1 MLRRTFF
8 GCAAGAALAIGLATT
23 ASAFEPGN
31 VECIAPANP
40 GGGWDFTCRQV
51 GKVLSDL
58 GLVPGQV
65 QVTNMAGGGG
75 GVAFAHVVT
84 KRNDDE
90 NLLVA
95 ASTATTTR
103 LAQNQYVGMTADQV
117 RFVGSLGADYGVIVV
132 KADAPYESLGDL
144 VEAVKADPT
153 SISFGGGSA
162 AGGFDHLKV
171 LQVMKAAG
179 FDDIRSVKYVSFDGG
194 GEAVTQLLGGHVQ
207 AMTGDISEVL
217 GFVEAGDVKVL
228 AVLSEERLPGDLSS
242 IPTAVEQGFDV
253 VSPNWRGFYVP
264 KGVSDDA
271 FNYWADAMTKIYE
284 SEQWKQIM
292 VDNGLMPFFRAGP
305 DFQNFVD
312 KQVADIATLS
322 REIGIIK

>member
-1 MLRRTFF
+1 MLRRILI
-8 GCAAGAALAIGLATT
+8 GCAAAVPLALGLGPAAG
-23 ASAFEPGN
+23 AFEPGN

-51 GKVLSDL
+51 GKTLTDL

-84 KRNDDE
+84 KRNDDD

-132 KADAPYESLGDL
+132 AADAPYESLGDL
-144 VEAVKADPT
+144 VEAIKTDP
-153 SISFGGGSA
+153 SSVSFGGGSA

-179 FDDIRSVKYVSFDGG
+179 FDDIRAIKYVAFDGG

-228 AVLSEERLPGDLSS
+228 AVLSEERLPGDLAS
-242 IPTAVEQGFDV
+242 IPTAAEQGFDV
-253 VSPNWRGFYVP
+253 EAPNWRGFYVP
-264 KGVSDDA
+264 KEVSDDA
-271 FNYWADAMTKIYE
+271 FDYWADAMTKVYE
-284 SEQWKQIM
+284 SDEWKQIM
-292 VDNGLMPFFRAGP
+292 ADNGLMPFFRAGP
-305 DFQNFVD
+305 DFQSFVD
-312 KQVADIATLS
+312 QQVADIAELS
-322 REIGIIK
+322 REIGIIQ